1 VVGPLHWRAPR
12 RGVDAYV
19 APFKGSTADVQF
31 DAIPGGADVRVDGQY
46 LGATPTQGEL
56 SRNQSQTVVVSKEGY
71 VDQYVQVKRHPD
83 TPWWFWDIGTCV
95 IPVTLCIPLLVDAI
109 SGGWMSLDDNIRVKL
124 DPKPGTPPAPGP
136 SAAAVLAPP
145 PTVIV
150 PAAPPPPPGRVG
162 L

>member
-1 VVGPLHWRAPR
+1 MVLSASCSLGCAAV
-12 RGVDAYV
+12 
-19 APFKGSTADVQF
+19 FKGSTAEVQF
-31 DAIPGGADVRVDGQY
+31 DAVPAGADVRVDGQY

-56 SRNQSQTVVVSKEGY
+56 SRNQAQNVVVSKEGY
-71 VDQYVQVKRHPD
+71 VDQYVQVRRHPD

-124 DPKPGTPPAPGP
+124 DRKPGMPPP
-136 SAAAVLAPP
+136 SPVTAAAPP

-150 PAAPPPPPGRVG
+150 PANPPPESEDGVG